1 MSNIPTQL
9 ESPNGLHQRYII
21 KKILRKENVMSY
33 FNGEPSLSSITIT
46 EEPVDKDA
54 EYFVMR
60 LDTGG
65 SDIKHITAC
74 RIGIHAYA
82 DAIAEHLPQLAA
94 DLKSRYPLL

>member
-1 MSNIPTQL
+1 MANIPTQF
-9 ESPNGLHQRYII
+9 ENPTGFHQRYSI
-21 KKILRKENVMSY
+21 KKLVKKTYAKGLLLETDYIASEDIAPN
-33 FNGEPSLSSITIT
+33 
-46 EEPVDKDA
+46 A

-82 DAIAEHLPQLAA
+82 DAIYPHLPDLAI
-94 DLKSRYPLL
+94 DLKTRYPLL